1 MAEADQLTLGIN
13 TEAKAEAPTPQSGL
27 LVTNHLNLMYMLAT
41 GLVMPP
47 AGFGEKYYRDTLECF
62 PGWIPL
68 FVDKAPAAA
77 IESSTQEAGHLKPV
91 IVQIGLTE
99 LSGKVATIG
108 RGGIRELT
116 FPGGVDVTEYVL
128 LVPAPLPASW
138 IEWVFFQSAHDK
150 RACERSAKDLGNVPL
165 EDFRSDAKRKA
176 LFAKAPNTEWPPR
189 DGPEERTVP
198 LERPLAAGGVMAM
211 LFLFGNL
218 GDQAVRACRSAFD
231 PAGGPLVPADHG
243 AILAGLEPWMREGA
257 VPLPA
262 STDAE
267 TDRTSLQNAY
277 QGALFWGAVERLA
290 KWREAGRANS
300 PESVL
305 IDYLAE
311 PSATLDPRA
320 RAGVRKLQDTLESL
334 TGIGD
339 ATASELFERH
349 NTPLAHA
356 MTLLFLCRDCVDLF
370 DYRSDRL
377 GEMDWLAAAILFGVR
392 DGWLNLPLR
401 LRGPRD
407 LSAAVSHRMAQM
419 AHRLAGTELDLG
431 DAPAMPI
438 PLRKLFGDGADW
450 RARDRAAALELA
462 RLYKWDC
469 VRTRIN
475 LGPGEYKLAVKS
487 GSTYIELPGTPK
499 IDLEIERDQFL
510 SLLANARLDRET
522 EAKVR
527 RMLRG

>member
-1 MAEADQLTLGIN
+1 MAEADQLRLGIN
-13 TEAKAEAPTPQSGL
+13 ADAKAEVPAPQSGL

-68 FVDKAPAAA
+68 FVDKAPATA
-77 IESSTQEAGHLKPV
+77 IELSTQEAGHLKPV
-91 IVQIGLTE
+91 IVQIGLTG
-99 LSGKVATIG
+99 LSGRVAAIG
-108 RGGIRELT
+108 RGGIRELQ
-116 FPGGVDVTEYVL
+116 FPSEVDLTEYAL
-128 LVPAPLPASW
+128 LVPAPLPTSW
-138 IEWVFFQSAHDK
+138 IESVFFQSAHDK
-150 RACERSAKDLGNVPL
+150 LACERSAKDVGNVPL
-165 EDFRSDAKRKA
+165 EDFRSNAKRKA

-189 DGPEERTVP
+189 DGPAERTVP

-218 GDQAVRACRSAFD
+218 GDQAIRASRSAFD
-231 PAGGPLVPADHG
+231 PVGDPLVPGDDG

-267 TDRTSLQNAY
+267 TERTSLQNAY

-290 KWREAGRANS
+290 KWREAGRAEN

-311 PSATLDPRA
+311 TSATLDPRA

-339 ATASELFERH
+339 STASELFERH
-349 NTPLAHA
+349 NTSLAHA

-377 GEMDWLAAAILFGVR
+377 GEMDWLAAAILLGVR

-401 LRGPRD
+401 LRGPQD

-419 AHRLAGTELDLG
+419 AHRIAGTELDLG
-431 DAPAMPI
+431 DAPAIPI
-438 PLRKLFGDGADW
+438 PLRELFDDGADW
-450 RARDRAAALELA
+450 RANKMAAGLELA

-469 VRTRIN
+469 IRTRIN
-475 LGPGEYKLAVKS
+475 LGPGDYKLTVQS

-499 IDLEIERDQFL
+499 IDPRIDRDQFL
-510 SLLANARLDRET
+510 SLLAKARLDGET

-527 RMLRG
+527 RVLRG